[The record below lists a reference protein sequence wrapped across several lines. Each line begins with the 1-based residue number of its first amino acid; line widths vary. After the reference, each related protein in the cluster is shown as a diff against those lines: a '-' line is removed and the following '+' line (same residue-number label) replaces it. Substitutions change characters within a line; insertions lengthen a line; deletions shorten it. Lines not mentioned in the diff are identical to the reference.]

1 MDNYYI
7 KQSGK
12 IVAYLVHEPTKSN
25 IAVYKKIGFFQRIMI
40 RMCFGLKY
48 KKI

>member
-7 KQSGK
+7 KQSSK
-12 IVAYLVHEPTKSN
+12 IVSYLVHEPTKSN
-25 IAVYKKIGFFQRIMI
+25 ISVYKKIGFFQRIMI
-40 RMCFGLKY
+40 RVCFGLKY

>member
-1 MDNYYI
+1 MNNYYI
-7 KQSGK
+7 KQSDK

-40 RMCFGLKY
+40 RECFGLKY
-48 KKI
+48 KKL

>member
-12 IVAYLVHEPTKSN
+12 MVAYLVHEPTKSN
-25 IAVYKKIGFFQRIMI
+25 IAVYKKIGFFQRFMI
-40 RMCFGLKY
+40 RVCFGLKY

>member
-1 MDNYYI
+1 MDSFYVKQPVKIIVYI
-7 KQSGK
+7 
-12 IVAYLVHEPTKSN
+12 VHEPTRTS
-25 IAVYKKIGFFQRIMI
+25 IPVYDKIGFFQRIMI